1 MEKFYCLVL
10 WMLVIT
16 LCFSGCGIKD
26 QEVEVPSKYKNTSI
40 DVTDESVSQDGNLT
54 QDNEDLNN
62 THEEQIELL
71 YQTSVTFDEERNVQ
85 RTTLDTQGYPL
96 SVYFEIP
103 VINETVS
110 GHEKINT
117 FFKKLRDD
125 FFSSENENL
134 NYAWETAT
142 TTPLES
148 GTYCFRCK
156 ANIREQTEQ
165 YISVGIRYEW
175 WMGGVNDYGGDSYF
189 FSTKTGEQLCL
200 TDIIDYTEE
209 EIKEIIFL
217 ELEEKKDKDEDG
229 IMLDLI
235 EDYDLDDFE
244 FSILD
249 GKVYILF
256 DKYEVANGAYGGFDI
271 ELPVQLNFDVEGN

>member
-1 MEKFYCLVL
+1 MKKFCCLVL
-10 WMLVIT
+10 WMFVIT

-26 QEVEVPSKYKNTSI
+26 QEVEVPTKHTNTSI
-40 DVTDESVSQDGNLT
+40 DVTDEIVSQDGNIT
-54 QDNEDLNN
+54 QDNENFKN
-62 THEEQIELL
+62 TNEEQIELL
-71 YQTSVTFDEERNVQ
+71 YQTSVTFDEEKNIQ

-117 FFKKLRDD
+117 FFLKLRDD
-125 FFSSENENL
+125 FFSSENEDL
-134 NYAWETAT
+134 NYAWEIAT
-142 TTPLES
+142 TAPLES
-148 GTYCFRCK
+148 GTYCFKCK
-156 ANIREQTEQ
+156 ANINEQTEE

-175 WMGGVNDYGGDSYF
+175 WMGGVNDYGSDSYF
-189 FSTKTGEQLCL
+189 FSTKTGEQLFL
-200 TDIIDYTEE
+200 TDIIDYPED
-209 EIKEIIFL
+209 EIKEIIFSA
-217 ELEEKKDKDEDG
+217 LEEKKAENEDG

-235 EDYDLDDFE
+235 EDYELDDFE

-256 DKYEVANGAYGGFDI
+256 DKYEAACGAYGGFDI
-271 ELPVQLNFDVEGN
+271 ELPVQLNFDIEDK